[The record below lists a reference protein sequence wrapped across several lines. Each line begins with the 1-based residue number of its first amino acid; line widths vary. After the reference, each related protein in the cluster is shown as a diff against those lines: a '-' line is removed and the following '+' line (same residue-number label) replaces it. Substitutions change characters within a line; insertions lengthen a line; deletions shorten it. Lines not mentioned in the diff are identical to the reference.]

1 MMEGFATFKTSSMT
15 RQEATSDH
23 TSSIKV
29 PEPRVDFQ
37 AALKKAKTEDDLAAI
52 VSVYWLASQVISL
65 CFKKFPSYT
74 LISSH
79 MNY

>member
-52 VSVYWLASQVISL
+52 VSVYYWLASHIPSVLKSFQVIHL
-65 CFKKFPSYT
+65 F
-74 LISSH
+74 LVI
-79 MNY
+79 

>member
-37 AALKKAKTEDDLAAI
+37 AALKKAKTVLYND
-52 VSVYWLASQVISL
+52 
-65 CFKKFPSYT
+65 KKQTTQCTQLFTSPT
-74 LISSH
+74 Q
-79 MNY
+79 NTNKN